1 MSAAS
6 RLYPLPF
13 LAVAILAGCSSQ
25 SGQPVSKGEKPVDVA
40 SVVRQKM
47 PASVKDREAWAKD
60 IATTFKSQGLAPTVE
75 NICSVLAVAQQESG
89 YQADPVVPGLSKI
102 AWQEIDR
109 RAERLHIPL
118 FLVHTA
124 LKINSPNGKSYSE
137 RLDTVKT
144 EKQLSAIFDDFI
156 NMVPM
161 GQTLFGSYN
170 PVHTGGPMQ
179 VSIAFAE
186 QHAKG
191 YPWKMAGTVRQ
202 EVFTRRGG
210 LWFGTYHLLNYPANY
225 SAPVFRFADFNAGW
239 YASRNAAF
247 QNAVSKASGVKLA
260 LDGDLIRYNS
270 KEPGKT
276 ELAVRKLAGQ
286 LGMSEREIRS
296 QLEKGDSLAFEKTA
310 LYKKVYKLAEAKTG
324 KTLAREMLPGIQLE
338 SPKITRK
345 LTTAWFA
352 KRVDERRA
360 RCMGRYISRWDIF
373 SSALRFIGDGD
384 ASVKTRR

>member
-47 PASVKDREAWAKD
+47 PATVKDREAWAKD
-60 IATTFKSQGLAPTVE
+60 ITTTFKSQGLAPTVE

-360 RCMGRYISRWDIF
+360 RCMGDKFRAGIF
-373 SSALRFIGDGD
+373 SPAR
-384 ASVKTRR
+384 

>member
-1 MSAAS
+1 
-6 RLYPLPF
+6 
-13 LAVAILAGCSSQ
+13 
-25 SGQPVSKGEKPVDVA
+25 
-40 SVVRQKM
+40 
-47 PASVKDREAWAKD
+47 
-60 IATTFKSQGLAPTVE
+60 
-75 NICSVLAVAQQESG
+75 
-89 YQADPVVPGLSKI
+89 
-102 AWQEIDR
+102 
-109 RAERLHIPL
+109 
-118 FLVHTA
+118 
-124 LKINSPNGKSYSE
+124 
-137 RLDTVKT
+137 
-144 EKQLSAIFDDFI
+144 
-156 NMVPM
+156 
-161 GQTLFGSYN
+161 
-170 PVHTGGPMQ
+170 
-179 VSIAFAE
+179 
-186 QHAKG
+186 
-191 YPWKMAGTVRQ
+191 
-202 EVFTRRGG
+202 
-210 LWFGTYHLLNYPANY
+210 
-225 SAPVFRFADFNAGW
+225 GW

-360 RCMGRYISRWDIF
+360 RCMGR
-373 SSALRFIGDGD
+373 
-384 ASVKTRR
+384 

>member
-191 YPWKMAGTVRQ
+191 YPWKMTGTVRQ

-247 QNAVSKASGVKLA
+247 QNAVSKASG
-260 LDGDLIRYNS
+260 I
-270 KEPGKT
+270 
-276 ELAVRKLAGQ
+276 KLAGQ

-360 RCMGRYISRWDIF
+360 RCMGR
-373 SSALRFIGDGD
+373 
-384 ASVKTRR
+384 